1 MGQHRALAS
10 GGTPCSTREMLDFGI
25 PGPAGPSSP
34 WVPSDRALPKT
45 QKQPR
50 PAAAIPATRWPRTK
64 GSQSRG
70 ELRDSSRTA
79 DSTKQGEERA
89 GAFRDRRT
97 DRLLLLGSTPS
108 FHSHRLLAAEPL
120 AGEAEGGQ
128 SANYSSRLAGTPWG
142 VLLLFPML
150 RSGARGAGARLI
162 PVLPALPPA
171 TARLPSRG
179 AAPLVL
185 CDIF

>member
-10 GGTPCSTREMLDFGI
+10 GGTPCSMREMLDFGI

-45 QKQPR
+45 RKQPR

-97 DRLLLLGSTPS
+97 DGQTGCTPS
-108 FHSHRLLAAEPL
+108 FHSHWLLAAEPL

-162 PVLPALPPA
+162 PALPALPPA

-185 CDIF
+185 CDKF